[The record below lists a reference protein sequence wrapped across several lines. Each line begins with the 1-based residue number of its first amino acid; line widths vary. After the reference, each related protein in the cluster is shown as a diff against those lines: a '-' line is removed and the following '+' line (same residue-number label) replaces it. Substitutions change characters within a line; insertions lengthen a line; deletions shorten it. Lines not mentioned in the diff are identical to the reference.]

1 MESDMDP
8 SESEVLKNLSHYVF
22 LEVLMFNKY
31 FSHME
36 RFNFLKIMLGKTVIF
51 FKFIL
56 IFKGKL
62 NIIS

>member
-1 MESDMDP
+1 MDP

-36 RFNFLKIMLGKTVIF
+36 RFNFLKIMLGK
-51 FKFIL
+51 L
-56 IFKGKL
+56 
-62 NIIS
+62 